1 MKLQNKSYIFLL
13 LFFFVGCVAK
23 RTTIEYKERVVKDTI
38 YTETIKTVF
47 KDVKE
52 TLYVDSPCDSV
63 GLLKPFE
70 KTIITEKAT
79 IKLYNDKGSI
89 KVDVNIDSIVDLK
102 VKEFKSNYKRE
113 IQTKEVEII
122 RYRYPIWLVLT
133 AIISTL
139 LCLLLLKSK
148 LLF

>member
-63 GLLKPFE
+63 GVLKPFE
-70 KTIITEKAT
+70 KTIITPKAT
-79 IKLYNDKGSI
+79 IKLYSEKGSI

-102 VKEFKSNYKRE
+102 VKEFKSNYKSKIE
-113 IQTKEVEII
+113 TKEVEVIK
-122 RYRYPIWLVLT
+122 YRYNFSFVLVL
-133 AIISTL
+133 IISVL
-139 LCLLLLKSK
+139 LNILLLKSK
-148 LLF
+148 FF

>member
-52 TLYVDSPCDSV
+52 TLYIDSPCDSV
-63 GLLKPFE
+63 GILKPFE
-70 KTIITEKAT
+70 KTIITPKAT
-79 IKLYNDKGSI
+79 IKLYSEKGSI
-89 KVDVNIDSIVDLK
+89 KVDVNIDSIVDLRIS
-102 VKEFKSNYKRE
+102 EFQKNYKRE

-122 RYRYPIWLVLT
+122 RYRYPMWLVLT

>member
-23 RTTIEYKERVVKDTI
+23 KSTIEYKERVVKDTI

-47 KDVKE
+47 KDVKQ

-63 GLLKPFE
+63 GVLKQFE
-70 KTIITEKAT
+70 KTIVTPKAI

-89 KVDVNIDSIVDLK
+89 KVDVNIDSIIDLK
-102 VKEFKSNYKRE
+102 VSEFKSNYKSKIE
-113 IQTKEVEII
+113 TKEVEIV
-122 RYRYPIWLVLT
+122 RYRYPLWLILT
-133 AIISTL
+133 ALFSVL
-139 LCLLLLKSK
+139 LNILVLKSK
-148 LLF
+148 FF

>member
-52 TLYVDSPCDSV
+52 TLYVDSPCDSTGV
-63 GLLKPFE
+63 LKPFE
-70 KTIITEKAT
+70 KTITTPKAT
-79 IKLYNDKGSI
+79 IKLYSEKGSI

-102 VKEFKSNYKRE
+102 VKEFKSNYKSKIE
-113 IQTKEVEII
+113 TKEVEVIK
-122 RYRYPIWLVLT
+122 YRYNFSFVLVL
-133 AIISTL
+133 IISVL
-139 LCLLLLKSK
+139 LNILLLKSK
-148 LLF
+148 FF

>member
-13 LFFFVGCVAK
+13 IFFFVSCVSK
-23 RTTIEYKERVVKDTI
+23 RTSVEYKERVVKDTI

-52 TLYVDSPCDSV
+52 TLYIDSPCDSV
-63 GLLKPFE
+63 GILKPFE
-70 KTIITEKAT
+70 KTIITPKAV

-89 KVDVNIDSIVDLK
+89 KVDVNIDSIVDLRIS
-102 VKEFKSNYKRE
+102 EFQKNYKRE

>member
-1 MKLQNKSYIFLL
+1 MKLQNSSYIFLL
-13 LFFFVGCVAK
+13 IFFFVSCVAK

-63 GLLKPFE
+63 GTLKPFE
-70 KTIITEKAT
+70 KTIITPKAT
-79 IKLYNDKGSI
+79 IKLYNDKGNI
-89 KVDVNIDSIVDLK
+89 KVDVNIDSIVDLRIS
-102 VKEFKSNYKRE
+102 EFQKNYKRE

>member
-13 LFFFVGCVAK
+13 IFFFVGCVAK
-23 RTTIEYKERVVKDTI
+23 RTTVEFKERIVKDTI

-47 KDVKE
+47 KEVKE
-52 TLYVDSPCDSV
+52 TLYVDSPCDSLGV
-63 GLLKPFE
+63 LKPFE
-70 KTIITEKAT
+70 KTIKTEKAT
-79 IKLYNDKGSI
+79 IKLYNDKGNI
-89 KVDVNIDSIVDLK
+89 KVDVNIDSIVDLRIS
-102 VKEFKSNYKRE
+102 EFQKNYKRE